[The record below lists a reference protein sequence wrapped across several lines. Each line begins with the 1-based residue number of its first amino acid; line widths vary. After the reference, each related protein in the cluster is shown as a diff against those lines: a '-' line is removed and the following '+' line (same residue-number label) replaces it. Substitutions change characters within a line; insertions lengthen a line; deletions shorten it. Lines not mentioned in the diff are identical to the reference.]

1 MPRQQW
7 AEIANSVQHVIEAQ
21 TKNLGFF
28 FVLLW
33 VIYLKQNGKKQKK
46 TQANRLK
53 NNLPY

>member
-33 VIYLKQNGKKQKK
+33 VIYLKQNGKKTKK
-46 TQANRLK
+46 NTNRLK

>member
-33 VIYLKQNGKKQKK
+33 VIYLKQNGKKKTKK
-46 TQANRLK
+46 NTSKQIK
-53 NNLPY
+53 K